1 MPVPDLPQ
9 VRLCW
14 VACAKITGTRCPVAA
29 LPYHDIGFRLTGM
42 RETFFY
48 KINDIIKQMLT
59 LINIIEFTIR
69 DCHHVCI
76 LPSVILR
83 FLDNV
88 FVYKLMEKKCEAFF
102 SFSFFNYLIGR
113 NFLKFDELKHNV
125 KPHQINMDVIKISI
139 EDRYTKYDCTQ

>member
-1 MPVPDLPQ
+1 MSCRRTSVSWH
-9 VRLCW
+9 RLSINGY
-14 VACAKITGTRCPVAA
+14 AGN
-29 LPYHDIGFRLTGM
+29 
-42 RETFFY
+42 FFY

-139 EDRYTKYDCTQ
+139 EDRYTKYDCTPNNTLCMLSNRIFFIFWPS